1 MQGLSPQVDPFQLL
15 KTADKI
21 KVKQLVDI
29 IEVLGCCE
37 KENTYD
43 IFTYSNN
50 QNVYIARA
58 KEESSCFQRYCCP
71 GESRAF
77 KVHFKYPNSDNTFLT
92 VDRPFKCTC
101 CCLARPIMT
110 NTLTNGQKIGN
121 VKNPCTCCSP
131 LFEITDEN
139 DNVKYTVTIRY
150 CQLGFC
156 VRGCNCYEVTGEI
169 YSIKDN
175 QNPIGTFLKKA
186 KCCQETFTDAN
197 TFVITIPVDLSVNDK
212 LNLVCCVVM
221 IDFRYYEESPTDK
234 GNVSNVTIH

>member
-175 QNPIGTFLKKA
+175 QNPIPL
-186 KCCQETFTDAN
+186 
-197 TFVITIPVDLSVNDK
+197 
-212 LNLVCCVVM
+212 
-221 IDFRYYEESPTDK
+221 
-234 GNVSNVTIH
+234 